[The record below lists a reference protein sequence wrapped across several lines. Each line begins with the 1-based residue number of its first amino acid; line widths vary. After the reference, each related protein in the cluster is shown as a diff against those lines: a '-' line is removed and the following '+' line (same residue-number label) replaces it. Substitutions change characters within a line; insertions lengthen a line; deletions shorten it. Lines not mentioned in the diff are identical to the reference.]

1 MLSETAISNLTVAF
15 MTLMAQIGMKW
26 VYEDLDDDL
35 EIFLSNKWMRKLYVF
50 SIVFLASQNFN
61 LALFLTILYWILMYY
76 FSKNDT

>member
-1 MLSETAISNLTVAF
+1 MLSEQAMSNLTIAI
-15 MTLMAQIGMKW
+15 MTLMAQIGAKW

-61 LALFLTILYWILMYY
+61 LALSLTVLYWIIMYH